1 MKSNAAIL
9 HESPGRWSIESVEL
23 AEPGSG
29 EVLVKMEYAG
39 LCHSDFHQAKGE
51 IPPDAFPWCGGHEG
65 SGVVE
70 DIGGGVRG
78 LAVGDKVALSFIPSC
93 GTCRWCCAGQQNLC
107 DSGATI
113 MSLNQDRSPMRLGGK
128 PVAQCAMIG
137 AFSERVVAPVESCIK
152 IPADTPMGPAALVT
166 CGVPTGWGS
175 AVNGGNVS
183 AGDVVIVMGVGG
195 IGMNAVQG
203 ARYVGA
209 SHVIAVDPQQLKR
222 DVALKLG
229 ATHALASM
237 DDAIE
242 VARSLTNGQGA
253 DSTIVAVGVIQ
264 SEDIAAA
271 FSSIRKAGTVVVTA
285 LGFMTTT
292 GIPVNLAE
300 LALYQKRIQ
309 GALYGMMSPRGAIP
323 RLLEL
328 YKNGDLHLDELITR
342 EYSLGEINE
351 AYDDLADGKIVRG
364 VIRF

>member
-1 MKSNAAIL
+1 MKSHAAIL
-9 HESPGRWSIESVEL
+9 HETPGRWSIEEVDL
-23 AEPGSG
+23 ADPGPG
-29 EVLVKMEYAG
+29 EILVKMHYAG
-39 LCHSDFHQAKGE
+39 LCHSDYHQMKAE
-51 IPPDAFPWCGGHEG
+51 IPPGGFPWCGGHEG

-70 DIGGGVRG
+70 GVGAGIRG
-78 LAVGDKVALSFIPSC
+78 WTVGDHVALSFIPSC
-93 GTCRWCCAGQQNLC
+93 GNCRWCCAGLQNLC
-107 DSGATI
+107 DAGATI
-113 MSLNQDRSPMRLGGK
+113 MSLNQDRSPMRLGDK

-137 AFSERVVAPVESCIK
+137 AFSERVVVPVESCVK

-175 AVNGGNVS
+175 AVNGGNVA

-209 SHVIAVDPQQLKR
+209 SHVLAVDPVQLKR

-229 ATHALASM
+229 ATQAFESM
-237 DDAIE
+237 DQATE

-253 DSTIVAVGVIQ
+253 DSAIVSVGVIDGA
-264 SEDIAAA
+264 DIAAA

-285 LGFMTTT
+285 LGHMTTT

-300 LALYQKRIQ
+300 LTLYQKRIQ

-328 YKNGDLHLDELITR
+328 YRSGDLRLDELITR
-342 EYSLGEINE
+342 EYTLDEINT
-351 AYDDLADGKIVRG
+351 AYDDLGDGKLVRG